1 MSDKARDARD
11 EEEDREGPDED
22 ESDDWGG
29 NSPGSLTICRCF
41 IQVGFGQGVCFW
53 KKCSSYMCVFKLN
66 TLCNV
71 REIALQEMQY
81 CVFWALGV
89 AFGLLRQTGHSG
101 IHPWVDGSG
110 L

>member
-1 MSDKARDARD
+1 MSVFH
-11 EEEDREGPDED
+11 
-22 ESDDWGG
+22 SGG
-29 NSPGSLTICRCF
+29 FWPG
-41 IQVGFGQGVCFW
+41 GFFLET
-53 KKCSSYMCVFKLN
+53 KCSSYMCVFKLN